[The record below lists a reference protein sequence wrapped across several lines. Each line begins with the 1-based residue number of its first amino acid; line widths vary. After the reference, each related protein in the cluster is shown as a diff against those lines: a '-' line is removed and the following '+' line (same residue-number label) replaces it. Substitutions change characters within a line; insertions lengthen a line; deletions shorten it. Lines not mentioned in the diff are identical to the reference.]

1 MNLCESLVNT
11 RALSVRKLE
20 QEIIGFLNQDKE
32 LLQKPFSLEVYV
44 TNVCIKLSV
53 QNGQSSMSITE
64 SGAVLRKE
72 NANT

>member
-44 TNVCIKLSV
+44 TNVHIKLSV

-72 NANT
+72 NANR

>member
-1 MNLCESLVNT
+1 MNIYIRIGLC
-11 RALSVRKLE
+11 
-20 QEIIGFLNQDKE
+20 IIGAYVLAVAMYNLSIADGN
-32 LLQKPFSLEVYV
+32 LEVYV

-72 NANT
+72 NANR

>member
-44 TNVCIKLSV
+44 TSVSIKLSV
-53 QNGQSSMSITE
+53 QNGASSMSITE

-72 NANT
+72 NANR